1 MSWLDFPKKGRKYGV
16 LSASV
21 LVIAVAA
28 FALPA
33 RIAAQAPARGGAAP
47 KPGGG
52 AAPQPAGR
60 TAAAPGASGQVA
72 GNLAQLMRGIIYPA
86 SNVIFA
92 AQSDDFNKIKPAA
105 DPSISPNLITSTY
118 GGWQAVE
125 NSSLALAESA
135 NLLTVPGRRCGNG
148 KPVPLGNADWGK
160 FVQGLRQAGMTS
172 YKAAQSKN
180 QDRML
185 DAADAVSTACSN
197 CHDVYREKSDA
208 QGGLAAR
215 CTK

>member
-1 MSWLDFPKKGRKYGV
+1 MSWRDFPKNGRKHGV
-16 LSASV
+16 LGISALS
-21 LVIAVAA
+21 IGVAA
-28 FALPA
+28 LLLAALT
-33 RIAAQAPARGGAAP
+33 AAQAPARGGTPQQPAGSAQ
-47 KPGGG
+47 
-52 AAPQPAGR
+52 QPAGR
-60 TAAAPGASGQVA
+60 SAAAPAAGGPVA
-72 GNLAQLMRGIIYPA
+72 GNLAQVMRGIIFPA

-92 AQSDDFNKIKPAA
+92 AQSDDFNKIKGEG
-105 DPSISPNLITSTY
+105 DPSLSPNLITSTY

-125 NSSLALAESA
+125 NSSLALAEAA
-135 NLLTVPGRRCGNG
+135 NLLTIPGRRCGNG
-148 KPVPLGNADWGK
+148 KPVPLGNADWPK

-185 DAADAVSTACSN
+185 EAADAVSTACSN